1 MRRYLVI
8 SMIALAIPFN
18 AGYAQATPP
27 GTAVKPSP
35 ATALPVNPPKADPN
49 AASTSSAGAIY
60 RSNPVAVPPPQPN
73 AAEQSYS
80 RDQGFASQ
88 HGKGP
93 NPRISIVPGSGSSQ
107 PVPGRLRGD
116 GGADPL
122 VGAPNAA
129 NSVGGAKGTLTYESR
144 PSQRVQPVTPA
155 PPAAVQAAQQKK

>member
-1 MRRYLVI
+1 MRQHLVI
-8 SMIALAIPFN
+8 SMIALAIPIN
-18 AGYAQATPP
+18 AAYAQASPP
-27 GTAVKPSP
+27 GTPVKPSP

-88 HGKGP
+88 HGKRP
-93 NPRISIVPGSGSSQ
+93 DPRISTVPSSGSSQ

-116 GGADPL
+116 GGADPF
-122 VGAPNAA
+122 VSAPNAA
-129 NSVGGAKGTLTYESR
+129 NTVGGAKGTLTYESR

-155 PPAAVQAAQQKK
+155 PPPAVQAAQQKK